1 MVPIRRC
8 RCGRQPGR
16 PSIVGRDHAVNGPL
30 FRATPTRQPRP
41 RFHRFCPF
49 RIGRPPRGPASPC
62 FDRLAPRR
70 TAPSLAGLAV
80 IRAACGARARSFRG
94 EVLKK
99 SNNQSFPALGASGR
113 MHPCAFAQDADM
125 AICDSLALA
134 AQKRLTICF
143 FEQFRPEKRSGRRA
157 GRGGTGAR
165 GVARGGRRARKGWG
179 TARKGAGR
187 PGGRR
192 SQSSSQISTDIRVL
206 FVTCR
211 VDREQATP

>member
-99 SNNQSFPALGASGR
+99 SDNRSFEDVRVFARMYACALV
-113 MHPCAFAQDADM
+113 QDAYI
-125 AICDSLALA
+125 AICDHPALA
-134 AQKRLTICF
+134 ASKRPIICF
-143 FEQFRPEKRSGRRA
+143 FEQFGDLNVVSGSRC
-157 GRGGTGAR
+157 
-165 GVARGGRRARKGWG
+165 
-179 TARKGAGR
+179 
-187 PGGRR
+187 
-192 SQSSSQISTDIRVL
+192 S
-206 FVTCR
+206 
-211 VDREQATP
+211 ATL